1 MADANEEKKL
11 VIQVKDGEDI
21 VYKYGDMNDGQ
32 QVLFMKA
39 ELINKDLQELKS
51 QSEYKMEQLQILSN
65 HYAVTLQNSL
75 QEKEYQFENGEK
87 YETKDE
93 SATKTQ

>member
-1 MADANEEKKL
+1 MADANEKKL
-11 VIQVKDGEDI
+11 VIQVKDGDDI
-21 VYKYGDMNDGQ
+21 VFKYDDMNESQ
-32 QVLFMKA
+32 QVLFMKT
-39 ELINKDLQELKS
+39 ELINKELQELKN
-51 QSEYKMEQLQILSN
+51 QSEYKMEQLKIVSN

-75 QEKEYQFENGEK
+75 QEKEYQFENGDK

>member
-21 VYKYGDMNDGQ
+21 VYKYDDMNDGQ

-39 ELINKDLQELKS
+39 ELLNKEL
-51 QSEYKMEQLQILSN
+51 
-65 HYAVTLQNSL
+65 
-75 QEKEYQFENGEK
+75 
-87 YETKDE
+87 
-93 SATKTQ
+93 

>member
-1 MADANEEKKL
+1 MADANEKKL
-11 VIQVKDGEDI
+11 VIQVKDGDDI
-21 VYKYGDMNDGQ
+21 VFKYDDMNESQ
-32 QVLFMKA
+32 QVLFMKT
-39 ELINKDLQELKS
+39 ELINKELQELKN
-51 QSEYKMEQLQILSN
+51 QTEYKMEQLQILSN

-75 QEKEYQFENGEK
+75 QEKEYQFENGDK